1 MKSQTNHSIKQDKY
15 TITPEGSLGLLA
27 LGDIGLRAWRE
38 VKERQVH
45 QQNFPND

>member
-1 MKSQTNHSIKQDKY
+1 MKSHTNHFIKQYKY

-38 VKERQVH
+38 VKKHHMRQ
-45 QQNFPND
+45 QDFPND